1 LRHPRL
7 WPAVAAVVAALGV
20 VVVVALVLAFSPHA
34 PATPDQGAPPAAA
47 PVASTSAA
55 TATSATTT
63 SPRGGLPAAKPASLT
78 IPAIGVRAGRLAD
91 LGLTPAG
98 ELEVPA
104 DATTVGWF
112 TGAPSP
118 GEVGPAVLAAHVD
131 YKHVPGA
138 FSRLKDLRAGEE
150 VRVGRADGRTAVFTV
165 YRVDR
170 YAKAGFPT
178 DQVYGDTAEPELRL
192 ITCGGA
198 FDRSSGNY
206 LDNVVA
212 YARLTAV
219 EA

>member
-1 LRHPRL
+1 MRRPHPPL
-7 WPAVAAVVAALGV
+7 WPAIAAVAAALGV
-20 VVVVALVLAFSPHA
+20 VVVVALVLAFSSHE
-34 PATPDQGAPPAAA
+34 TNQVAPPPSPSFTNAAG
-47 PVASTSAA
+47 SAG
-55 TATSATTT
+55 TTT
-63 SPRGGLPAAKPASLT
+63 TPPHGGLPAAKPASLT
-78 IPAIGVRAGRLAD
+78 IPAIGVRAESIAD
-91 LGLTPAG
+91 LGLTPDGA
-98 ELEVPA
+98 LEVPP

-138 FSRLKDLRAGEE
+138 FTKLKDLRSGEQ
-150 VRVGRADGRTAVFTV
+150 VRVGRSDGRTAVFTV

-170 YAKAGFPT
+170 YAKAAFPT
-178 DQVYGDTAEPELRL
+178 DEVYGDTAEPELRL

-212 YARLTAV
+212 FAKLTAV

>member
-7 WPAVAAVVAALGV
+7 WPAVAAVAAALGV
-20 VVVVALVLAFSPHA
+20 VLAVALVLVLSPK
-34 PATPDQGAPPAAA
+34 PATPIAPPSPAA
-47 PVASTSAA
+47 PSTTGVASVAGTAA
-55 TATSATTT
+55 ETT
-63 SPRGGLPAAKPASLT
+63 PGLPAAKPASLT
-78 IPAIGVRAGRLAD
+78 IPAIGVRVEGIKD
-91 LGLTPAG
+91 LGLAPDGA
-98 ELEVPA
+98 LEVPP

-118 GEVGPAVLAAHVD
+118 GEAGPAVLAAHVD

-138 FSRLKDLRAGEE
+138 FSRLKELRPGEQAQ
-150 VRVGRADGRTAVFTV
+150 VGRADGRIAVFTV

-170 YAKAGFPT
+170 YAKAAFPT
-178 DQVYGDTAEPELRL
+178 DEVYGDTPDPELRL

-198 FDRSSGNY
+198 FDRASGNY

-212 YARLTAV
+212 YAKLTAV

>member
-1 LRHPRL
+1 MRQPRL
-7 WPAVAAVVAALGV
+7 WPAVTAVAAALGV
-20 VVVVALVLAFSPHA
+20 VLAVALVLVLSPR
-34 PATPDQGAPPAAA
+34 PPQEIAPPGPAATN
-47 PVASTSAA
+47 PASTASVAHT
-55 TATSATTT
+55 TATTAD
-63 SPRGGLPAAKPASLT
+63 GLPAAEPASLT
-78 IPAIGVRAGRLAD
+78 IPAIGVRAEGITD
-91 LGLTPAG
+91 LGLAPDG
-98 ELEVPA
+98 VLEVPG

-118 GEVGPAVLAAHVD
+118 GEIGPAVLAAHVD

-138 FSRLKDLRAGEE
+138 FSRLKELRPGEQAM
-150 VRVGRADGRTAVFTV
+150 VGRVDGRTAVFTV

-170 YAKAGFPT
+170 YPKATFPT
-178 DQVYGDTAEPELRL
+178 DQVYGDTPAPELRL

-198 FDRSSGNY
+198 FDRDSGNY

>member
-1 LRHPRL
+1 MRRPHPPL
-7 WPAVAAVVAALGV
+7 WPAIAAVAAALGV
-20 VVVVALVLAFSPHA
+20 VVVVALVLAFSS
-34 PATPDQGAPPAAA
+34 PATDEVAPP
-47 PVASTSAA
+47 PSPPYTSAA
-55 TATSATTT
+55 GSAGTTT
-63 SPRGGLPAAKPASLT
+63 APPHGGLPAAKPASLS
-78 IPAIGVRAGRLAD
+78 IPAIGVRAGSIAD
-91 LGLTPAG
+91 LGLTPGG
-98 ELEVPA
+98 ELQVPP

-138 FSRLKDLRAGEE
+138 FGKLKDLRSGEL
-150 VRVGRADGRTAVFTV
+150 VRVGRTDGRTAVFTV

-170 YAKAGFPT
+170 YAKADFPT
-178 DQVYGDTAEPELRL
+178 DEVYGDTTEPELRL

-212 YARLTAV
+212 FAKLTAV

>member
-1 LRHPRL
+1 MRRPHPPL
-7 WPAVAAVVAALGV
+7 WPAIAAVAAALGV
-20 VVVVALVLAFSPHA
+20 VVVVALVLAFSS
-34 PATPDQGAPPAAA
+34 PATDEVAPP
-47 PVASTSAA
+47 PSPPYTSAA
-55 TATSATTT
+55 GSAGTTT
-63 SPRGGLPAAKPASLT
+63 APPHGGLPAAKPASLS
-78 IPAIGVRAGRLAD
+78 IPAIGVRAGSIAD
-91 LGLTPAG
+91 LGLTPGG
-98 ELEVPA
+98 ELQVPP

-138 FSRLKDLRAGEE
+138 FSKLKDLRSGEL
-150 VRVGRADGRTAVFTV
+150 VRVGRTDGRTAVFTV

-170 YAKAGFPT
+170 YAKADFPT
-178 DQVYGDTAEPELRL
+178 DEVYGDTTEPELRL

-212 YARLTAV
+212 FAKLTAV

>member
-7 WPAVAAVVAALGV
+7 WPAVAAVATALGV
-20 VVVVALVLAFSPHA
+20 VLAVALVLVLSPKATA
-34 PATPDQGAPPAAA
+34 PIAPPSPGAPGSTGMASVAGTAAETA
-47 PVASTSAA
+47 P
-55 TATSATTT
+55 
-63 SPRGGLPAAKPASLT
+63 GLPAAKPASLT
-78 IPAIGVRAGRLAD
+78 IPAIGVRAEGIKD
-91 LGLTPAG
+91 LGLTPNGA
-98 ELEVPA
+98 LEVPG

-118 GEVGPAVLAAHVD
+118 GEAGPAVLAAHVD

-138 FSRLKDLRAGEE
+138 FSRLKELKPGEQA
-150 VRVGRADGRTAVFTV
+150 RVGRADGRIAVFTV

-170 YAKAGFPT
+170 YAKAAFPT
-178 DQVYGDTAEPELRL
+178 DQVYGDTPDPELRL

-198 FDRSSGNY
+198 FDRASGNY

-212 YARLTAV
+212 YAKLTAV

>member
-1 LRHPRL
+1 MRHPRL
-7 WPAVAAVVAALGV
+7 WPAVTAVAAALGAV
-20 VVVVALVLAFSPHA
+20 LVVALVLAFSPHA
-34 PATPDQGAPPAAA
+34 PEQVAPPSAVPVEVAPSTTATPSG
-47 PVASTSAA
+47 
-55 TATSATTT
+55 
-63 SPRGGLPAAKPASLT
+63 GGLPAAKPASLS
-78 IPAIGVRAGRLAD
+78 IPAIGVRADALKD
-91 LGLTPAG
+91 LGLTAKG
-98 ELEVPA
+98 ELEVPG

-138 FSRLKDLRAGEE
+138 FSRLKDLRPGEQA
-150 VRVGRADGRTAVFTV
+150 RVGRSDGRTAVFTV

-170 YAKAGFPT
+170 YAKAEFPT

-192 ITCGGA
+192 ITCGGE

-206 LDNVVA
+206 LDNVVV
-212 YARLTAV
+212 YARLTGV

>member
-1 LRHPRL
+1 M
-7 WPAVAAVVAALGV
+7 AAALGV
-20 VVVVALVLAFSPHA
+20 VVVVALVLAFSS
-34 PATPDQGAPPAAA
+34 PATDEVAPP
-47 PVASTSAA
+47 PSPPYTSAA
-55 TATSATTT
+55 GGAGTTT
-63 SPRGGLPAAKPASLT
+63 TPPHGGLPAAKPASLS
-78 IPAIGVRAGRLAD
+78 IPAIGVRAGSIAD
-91 LGLTPAG
+91 LGLTPGG
-98 ELEVPA
+98 ELQVPP

-138 FSRLKDLRAGEE
+138 FGKLKDLRSGEL

-170 YAKAGFPT
+170 YAKADFPT
-178 DQVYGDTAEPELRL
+178 DEVYGDTTEPELRL

-212 YARLTAV
+212 FAKLTAV

>member
-1 LRHPRL
+1 LRRPHPPL
-7 WPAVAAVVAALGV
+7 WPAIAAVAAALGV
-20 VVVVALVLAFSPHA
+20 VVVVALVLAFSPHE
-34 PATPDQGAPPAAA
+34 TNQVAPP
-47 PVASTSAA
+47 PSTSFTNAA
-55 TATSATTT
+55 GSAGTTT
-63 SPRGGLPAAKPASLT
+63 TPPHGGLPAAKPASLT
-78 IPAIGVRAGRLAD
+78 IPAIGVRAESIAD
-91 LGLTPAG
+91 LGLTSAG
-98 ELEVPA
+98 ELEVPP

-138 FSRLKDLRAGEE
+138 FTKLKDLRSGEQ

-170 YAKAGFPT
+170 YTKAAFPT
-178 DQVYGDTAEPELRL
+178 NEVYGDTAEPELRL

-212 YARLTAV
+212 FAKLTAV
-219 EA
+219 EV

>member
-7 WPAVAAVVAALGV
+7 WPAITAVAAALGV
-20 VVVVALVLAFSPHA
+20 VVAVALFLVFTPKA
-34 PATPDQGAPPAAA
+34 PEQIAPPSA
-47 PVASTSAA
+47 P
-55 TATSATTT
+55 ATSATSTGAETT
-63 SPRGGLPAAKPASLT
+63 DGLPAAKPASLT
-78 IPAIGVRAGRLAD
+78 IPAIGVRAESITD
-91 LGLTPAG
+91 LGLTDRG
-98 ELEVPA
+98 ELAVPG

-138 FSRLKDLRAGEE
+138 FSRLKELRPGEQAS
-150 VRVGRADGRTAVFTV
+150 VGRADGRTAVFTV

-170 YAKAGFPT
+170 YAKAEFPT
-178 DQVYGDTAEPELRL
+178 GQVYGDTAAPELRL

>member
-1 LRHPRL
+1 MRRPHPPL
-7 WPAVAAVVAALGV
+7 WPAIAAVAAALGV
-20 VVVVALVLAFSPHA
+20 VVVVALVLAFSSHA
-34 PATPDQGAPPAAA
+34 TDEVAPPPSPSFTNAAGSAAA
-47 PVASTSAA
+47 T
-55 TATSATTT
+55 TA
-63 SPRGGLPAAKPASLT
+63 PPHGGLPAAKPASLT
-78 IPAIGVRAGRLAD
+78 IPAIGVRAESIAD

-98 ELEVPA
+98 ELQVPP

-138 FSRLKDLRAGEE
+138 FSKLKDLRSGEQ
-150 VRVGRADGRTAVFTV
+150 VRVGRTDGRTAVFTV

-170 YAKAGFPT
+170 YAKADFPT
-178 DQVYGDTAEPELRL
+178 DEVYGDTAEPELRL

-198 FDRSSGNY
+198 FDHSSGNY

-212 YARLTAV
+212 FAKLTAV

>member
-1 LRHPRL
+1 MRRPHPPL
-7 WPAVAAVVAALGV
+7 WPAIAAVAAALGV
-20 VVVVALVLAFSPHA
+20 VVVVALVLAFSS
-34 PATPDQGAPPAAA
+34 PATDEVAPP
-47 PVASTSAA
+47 PSPPYTSAA
-55 TATSATTT
+55 GSAGTTT
-63 SPRGGLPAAKPASLT
+63 TPPHGGLPAAKPASLS
-78 IPAIGVRAGRLAD
+78 IPAIGVRAGSIAD
-91 LGLTPAG
+91 LGLTPGG
-98 ELEVPA
+98 ELQVPP

-138 FSRLKDLRAGEE
+138 FSKLKDLRSGEL
-150 VRVGRADGRTAVFTV
+150 VRVGRTDGRTAVFTV

-170 YAKAGFPT
+170 YAKADFPT
-178 DQVYGDTAEPELRL
+178 DEVYGDTTEPELRL

-212 YARLTAV
+212 FAKLTAV

>member
-7 WPAVAAVVAALGV
+7 WPAVAAVATALGV
-20 VVVVALVLAFSPHA
+20 VLAAALVLFLSPKATA
-34 PATPDQGAPPAAA
+34 PIAPPSPGTTGTPGMASVAGTAAETA
-47 PVASTSAA
+47 P
-55 TATSATTT
+55 
-63 SPRGGLPAAKPASLT
+63 GLPAAKPASLI
-78 IPAIGVRAGRLAD
+78 IPAIGVRAEGIKD
-91 LGLTPAG
+91 LGLTPNGA
-98 ELEVPA
+98 LEVPG

-118 GEVGPAVLAAHVD
+118 GEAGPAVLAAHVD

-138 FSRLKDLRAGEE
+138 FSRLKELKPGEQ
-150 VRVGRADGRTAVFTV
+150 VRVGRADGRIAVFTV

-170 YAKAGFPT
+170 YAKAAFPT
-178 DQVYGDTAEPELRL
+178 DQVYGDTPDPELRL

-198 FDRSSGNY
+198 FDRASGNY

-212 YARLTAV
+212 YAKLTAV

>member
-1 LRHPRL
+1 MRHPRL
-7 WPAVAAVVAALGV
+7 WPAVTAVVAALGSV
-20 VVVVALVLAFSPHA
+20 LVVALVLAFSPHA
-34 PATPDQGAPPAAA
+34 PAQVAPPSAVPVEATPSSTAA
-47 PVASTSAA
+47 PSG
-55 TATSATTT
+55 
-63 SPRGGLPAAKPASLT
+63 GGLPAAKPASLS
-78 IPAIGVRAGRLAD
+78 IPAIGVRADAIKD
-91 LGLTPAG
+91 LGLTSKG
-98 ELEVPA
+98 ELEVPG

-138 FSRLKDLRAGEE
+138 FSRLKELKPGEQA
-150 VRVGRADGRTAVFTV
+150 RVGRSDGRTAVFTV

-170 YAKAGFPT
+170 YAKAQFPT

-192 ITCGGA
+192 ITCGGE

-212 YARLTAV
+212 YARLTGV

>member
-1 LRHPRL
+1 MRHPRL

-20 VVVVALVLAFSPHA
+20 VVAVALVLVLSPAA
-34 PATPDQGAPPAAA
+34 PQEIAPPS
-47 PVASTSAA
+47 PAA
-55 TATSATTT
+55 TDPVGTASLAHPTATTAD
-63 SPRGGLPAAKPASLT
+63 GLPAAKPASLT
-78 IPAIGVRAGRLAD
+78 IPAIGVRAEAITD
-91 LGLTPAG
+91 LGLTPDGA
-98 ELEVPA
+98 LEVPG

-118 GEVGPAVLAAHVD
+118 GETGPAVLAAHVD

-138 FSRLKDLRAGEE
+138 FSRLKELRPGEQA
-150 VRVGRADGRTAVFTV
+150 RVGRADGRVAVFTV

-170 YAKAGFPT
+170 YAKAAFPT
-178 DQVYGDTAEPELRL
+178 DEVYGDTPDPELRL

>member
-7 WPAVAAVVAALGV
+7 WPAITAVAAALGV
-20 VVVVALVLAFSPHA
+20 VVAVALFLVFTPKA
-34 PATPDQGAPPAAA
+34 PEQIAPPSA
-47 PVASTSAA
+47 P
-55 TATSATTT
+55 ATSATSTGAETT
-63 SPRGGLPAAKPASLT
+63 EGLPAAKPASLT
-78 IPAIGVRAGRLAD
+78 IPAIGVRAESITD
-91 LGLTPAG
+91 LGLTDRG
-98 ELEVPA
+98 ELEVPG

-138 FSRLKDLRAGEE
+138 FSKLKELRPGEQAS
-150 VRVGRADGRTAVFTV
+150 VGRADGRTAVFTV

-170 YAKAGFPT
+170 YAKAEFPT
-178 DQVYGDTAEPELRL
+178 GQVYGDTAEPELRL

>member
-1 LRHPRL
+1 LRYPRL
-7 WPAVAAVVAALGV
+7 WPAVAAVAAALGV
-20 VVVVALVLAFSPHA
+20 VVAVALVLAFSPRA
-34 PATPDQGAPPAAA
+34 PRAADQGAPLPAA
-47 PVASTSAA
+47 PVTSTPAA
-55 TATSATTT
+55 TAPPA
-63 SPRGGLPAAKPASLT
+63 RGGLPAAKPASLS
-78 IPAIGVRAGRLAD
+78 IPAIDVRAGRIAD

-98 ELEVPA
+98 ELEVPG

-118 GEVGPAVLAAHVD
+118 GEAGPAVLAAHVD

-138 FSRLKDLRAGEE
+138 FSRLKELRAGEQA
-150 VRVGRADGRTAVFTV
+150 RVGRADGRTAVFTV

-170 YAKAGFPT
+170 YAKAAFPT
-178 DQVYGDTAEPELRL
+178 EAVYGDTAEPELRL

>member
-1 LRHPRL
+1 MRHPRL
-7 WPAVAAVVAALGV
+7 WPAVTAVIAALGV
-20 VVVVALVLAFSPHA
+20 VVAVALVLVLSPKAPQEIAPPSPAATNPASIAHT
-34 PATPDQGAPPAAA
+34 PAT
-47 PVASTSAA
+47 
-55 TATSATTT
+55 TAD
-63 SPRGGLPAAKPASLT
+63 GLPAAKPASLT
-78 IPAIGVRAGRLAD
+78 IPAIGVRAGEIED
-91 LGLTPAG
+91 LGLTPDGA
-98 ELEVPA
+98 LEVPG
-104 DATTVGWF
+104 DATTIGWF

-118 GEVGPAVLAAHVD
+118 GETGPAVLAAHVD

-138 FSRLKDLRAGEE
+138 FSRLKELRPGEQA
-150 VRVGRADGRTAVFTV
+150 RVGRADGRIAVFTV

-170 YAKAGFPT
+170 YSKATFPT
-178 DQVYGDTAEPELRL
+178 DQVYGDTPDPELRL

>member
-1 LRHPRL
+1 M
-7 WPAVAAVVAALGV
+7 AAALGV
-20 VVVVALVLAFSPHA
+20 VVVVALVLAFSS
-34 PATPDQGAPPAAA
+34 PATDEVAPP
-47 PVASTSAA
+47 PSPPYTSAA
-55 TATSATTT
+55 GSAGTTT
-63 SPRGGLPAAKPASLT
+63 TPPHGGLPAAKPASLS
-78 IPAIGVRAGRLAD
+78 IPAIGVRAGSIAD
-91 LGLTPAG
+91 LGLTPGG
-98 ELEVPA
+98 ELQVPP

-138 FSRLKDLRAGEE
+138 FSKLKDLRSGEL
-150 VRVGRADGRTAVFTV
+150 VRVGRTDGRTAVFTV
-165 YRVDR
+165 YRVDS

-178 DQVYGDTAEPELRL
+178 DEVYGDTTEPELRL

-212 YARLTAV
+212 FAKLTAV

>member
-1 LRHPRL
+1 MRHPRL
-7 WPAVAAVVAALGV
+7 WPAVTAVVAALGV
-20 VVVVALVLAFSPHA
+20 VLAVALVLVLSPRA
-34 PATPDQGAPPAAA
+34 PQDVAPPSPAAPDPPGTASVARTPAT
-47 PVASTSAA
+47 
-55 TATSATTT
+55 TAD
-63 SPRGGLPAAKPASLT
+63 GLPAAKPASLT
-78 IPAIGVRAGRLAD
+78 IPAIGVRAEGIKD
-91 LGLTPAG
+91 LGLTPEGA
-98 ELEVPA
+98 LEVPG

-118 GEVGPAVLAAHVD
+118 GEAGPAVLAAHVD

-138 FSRLKDLRAGEE
+138 FSRLKDLQPGAQAE
-150 VRVGRADGRTAVFTV
+150 VARADGRIAVFTV

-170 YAKAGFPT
+170 YPKAAFPT
-178 DQVYGDTAEPELRL
+178 DQVYGDTPDPELRL

-198 FDRSSGNY
+198 FDRASGNY

>member
-1 LRHPRL
+1 VAAAIGAVL
-7 WPAVAAVVAALGV
+7 AVAVI
-20 VVVVALVLAFSPHA
+20 LVFSSSAPHEV
-34 PATPDQGAPPAAA
+34 APPSTAGAAA
-47 PVASTSAA
+47 PAITGTASVVSG
-55 TATSATTT
+55 
-63 SPRGGLPAAKPASLT
+63 GGLPAAKPASLT
-78 IPAIGVRAGRLAD
+78 IPAIGVRAPEIAD
-91 LGLTPAG
+91 LGLTAQG
-98 ELEVPA
+98 ALEVPG

-138 FSRLKDLRAGEE
+138 FSRLKELRPGEQA
-150 VRVGRADGRTAVFTV
+150 RVGRADGRTAVFTV

-170 YAKAGFPT
+170 YAKTEFPT
-178 DQVYGDTAEPELRL
+178 DQVYGDTAGPELRL
-192 ITCGGA
+192 ITCGGT

-206 LDNVVA
+206 LDNVVV

>member
-1 LRHPRL
+1 MRHPRL
-7 WPAVAAVVAALGV
+7 WPAVTAVVAALGSV
-20 VVVVALVLAFSPHA
+20 LVVALVLAFSPHA
-34 PATPDQGAPPAAA
+34 PEQVAPPSAVPVEVSPSTTAA
-47 PVASTSAA
+47 PSG
-55 TATSATTT
+55 
-63 SPRGGLPAAKPASLT
+63 GGLPAAKPASLS
-78 IPAIGVRAGRLAD
+78 IPAIGVRADAIKD
-91 LGLTPAG
+91 LGLTSKG
-98 ELEVPA
+98 ELEVPG

-138 FSRLKDLRAGEE
+138 FSRLKELKPGEQA
-150 VRVGRADGRTAVFTV
+150 RVGRSDGRTAVFTV

-170 YAKAGFPT
+170 YAKAQFPT

-192 ITCGGA
+192 ITCGGE

-212 YARLTAV
+212 YARLTGV

>member
-1 LRHPRL
+1 MRHPRL
-7 WPAVAAVVAALGV
+7 WPAVAAVATALGAV
-20 VVVVALVLAFSPHA
+20 LAVALVLVLSPQA
-34 PATPDQGAPPAAA
+34 PTPIAPTDPATPSSTGFASVAGTAAE
-47 PVASTSAA
+47 
-55 TATSATTT
+55 TT
-63 SPRGGLPAAKPASLT
+63 PGLPAAKPASLT
-78 IPAIGVRAGRLAD
+78 IPAIGVRADGIKD
-91 LGLTPAG
+91 LGLTPDG
-98 ELEVPA
+98 TLEVPG

-138 FSRLKDLRAGEE
+138 FFRLKELKPGEQA
-150 VRVGRADGRTAVFTV
+150 RVGRADGRIAVFTV

-170 YAKAGFPT
+170 YAKATFPT
-178 DQVYGDTAEPELRL
+178 DQVYGDTPDPELRL

-198 FDRSSGNY
+198 FDRASGNY

-212 YARLTAV
+212 YAKLTAV